1 MCIPTYTNDTCPLIE
16 RCRARQGAS
25 NELGEKAIKLEFGE
39 KLDKLELEHRERT
52 NELELENGEGTNVN
66 SDNQDSKLEENSEIE
81 NKISEIEL
89 SDSIIKGLHLLY
101 VKNKYTLLDWAFK
114 EIMEIFGL
122 SNISLYRLQKIF
134 SNMVLIEPTLV
145 DILKMQYKDLVRAGS
160 Q

>member
-1 MCIPTYTNDTCPLIE
+1 M
-16 RCRARQGAS
+16 
-25 NELGEKAIKLEFGE
+25 EKEPI
-39 KLDKLELEHRERT
+39 
-52 NELELENGEGTNVN
+52 N

-145 DILKMQYKDLVRAGS
+145 DMY
-160 Q
+160 